1 MSTSVMCNNIK
12 IAHRWALGQVRAMVK
27 FKYLSKSVSTV
38 MTSTLAMPPIR
49 TGGTAMMMQPKAAM
63 YEVSSALLA
72 DLLESTLWK

>member
-1 MSTSVMCNNIK
+1 M
-12 IAHRWALGQVRAMVK
+12 RPRVK
-27 FKYLSKSVSTV
+27 FKYILKNVTTV

-72 DLLESTLWK
+72 DLLESTRWK

>member
-1 MSTSVMCNNIK
+1 
-12 IAHRWALGQVRAMVK
+12 MVK
-27 FKYLSKSVSTV
+27 FEYISKNVTTL

>member
-1 MSTSVMCNNIK
+1 M
-12 IAHRWALGQVRAMVK
+12 WALWLVRAMVK
-27 FKYLSKSVSTV
+27 FEYISKNVTTV